1 MKVYG
6 VDISGSRAVRLQ
18 RRLSAVPRPPKLS
31 RPQIVDAALVLADEV
46 GTDGLTM
53 RALARRLGV
62 DPMAVYRH
70 VTDKD
75 DLLGAMCD
83 AVLAE
88 LPELDG
94 AGGWEAEVVRLT
106 DALLE
111 MLVRR
116 PALIPVLA
124 GAPATPA
131 SVAVSA
137 RALRVLVDAGA
148 DESVACAAWEL
159 LFALVLGAASIAATY
174 EPATDPSAVVEA
186 ARALTAEEDVAL
198 LPVAGRLATSVG
210 TLDAARA
217 LALDGVRLGLTRR

>member
-1 MKVYG
+1 M
-6 VDISGSRAVRLQ
+6 
-18 RRLSAVPRPPKLS
+18 PRPAKLS
-31 RPQIVDAALVLADEV
+31 RAQIVDAALALADDV

-83 AVLAE
+83 AVLVD

-94 AGGWEAEVVRLT
+94 AGGWEADVVRLT
-106 DALLE
+106 DALLAT
-111 MLVRR
+111 LVRR

-131 SVAVSA
+131 SVAISA

-148 DESVACAAWEL
+148 DEELACAAWEL
-159 LFALVLGAASIAATY
+159 LFTLVLGAASIAAAHD
-174 EPATDPSAVVEA
+174 PPTDASAVVEA
-186 ARALTAEEDVAL
+186 ARALTSEEDVAL
-198 LPVAGRLATSVG
+198 LEVAGRLATSAG
-210 TLDAARA
+210 SFDTARGLA
-217 LALDGVRLGLTRR
+217 LAGVRMGLAGPASAR